1 MYTIN
6 NRIRYS
12 EVDSSKE
19 LLLSSLL
26 DYFQDCCTFESEELG
41 IGVDYLAKKQAA
53 WVLSSWQIEIL
64 RYPQF
69 NETIRISTWP
79 YGFKGFYGYRNFA
92 ACEENGAVIAK
103 ANSVWVFLD
112 TAKMRPQRISGELVD
127 AYHDAFRE
135 PLAGTWAERKITIP
149 KSSDEKEPVP
159 VVGYYIDTN
168 HHMNNSKY
176 IQVAMEYLPDDFKVT
191 GLRAEY
197 KKAAK
202 LGDMICPAVS
212 RENNNVTVLLSD
224 REKNP
229 YAVIS
234 FSSEMIRK
242 TAGG

>member
-1 MYTIN
+1 MGIFMYTLN
-6 NRIRYS
+6 SRIRYS

-41 IGVDYLAKKQAA
+41 IGVDYLAQKQAA

-69 NETIRISTWP
+69 NEAIRISTWP

-92 ACEENGAVIAK
+92 ACEENGNVIAK

-112 TAKMRPQRISGELVD
+112 TEKMRPQKISEELAD
-127 AYHDAFRE
+127 AYRDAFRE
-135 PLAGTWAERKITIP
+135 PLTGTWAERKITMP
-149 KSSDEKEPVP
+149 ECSEEKETVP

-168 HHMNNSKY
+168 RHMNNSKY
-176 IQVAMEYLPDDFKVT
+176 VQVAMEYLPDGFKVAS
-191 GLRAEY
+191 LRAEY

-202 LGDMICPAVS
+202 LGDVLCPAVS
-212 RENNNVTVLLSD
+212 SENGNVTVLLSD
-224 REKNP
+224 RERKP

-234 FSSEMIRK
+234 FSS
-242 TAGG
+242 

>member
-1 MYTIN
+1 MYTMN

-19 LLLSSLL
+19 LLLSALL

-41 IGVDYLAKKQAA
+41 IGVDYLAENQAA

-64 RYPQF
+64 RYPEF
-69 NETIRISTWP
+69 NETIHISTWP

-92 ACEENGAVIAK
+92 ACEESGELIAK

-112 TAKMRPQRISGELVD
+112 TVKMRPQKISEELVQ
-127 AYHDAFRE
+127 AYRDAFRE
-135 PLAGTWAERKITIP
+135 PLAGTWAERKITMP
-149 KSSDEKEPVP
+149 KDGEAKEPVP

-168 HHMNNSKY
+168 RHMNNSKY
-176 IQVAMEYLPDDFKVT
+176 IQVAKEYLPDSFKVKN
-191 GLRAEY
+191 LRAEY
-197 KKAAK
+197 KKAAR
-202 LGDMICPAVS
+202 LGDLLCPTVVCGS
-212 RENNNVTVLLSD
+212 ENVTVLLSD

-234 FSSEMIRK
+234 FSS
-242 TAGG
+242 

>member
-1 MYTIN
+1 MYTLN
-6 NRIRYS
+6 SRIRYS

-41 IGVDYLAKKQAA
+41 IGVDYLAQKQAA

-69 NETIRISTWP
+69 NEAIRISTWP

-92 ACEENGAVIAK
+92 ACEENGNVIAK

-112 TAKMRPQRISGELVD
+112 TEKMRPQKISEELAD
-127 AYHDAFRE
+127 AYRDAFRE
-135 PLAGTWAERKITIP
+135 PLTGTWAERKITMP
-149 KSSDEKEPVP
+149 ECSEEKETVP

-168 HHMNNSKY
+168 RHMNNSKY
-176 IQVAMEYLPDDFKVT
+176 VQVAMEYLPDGFKVAS
-191 GLRAEY
+191 LRAEY

-202 LGDMICPAVS
+202 LGDVLCPAVS
-212 RENNNVTVLLSD
+212 SENGNVTVLLSD
-224 REKNP
+224 RERKP

-234 FSSEMIRK
+234 FSS
-242 TAGG
+242 

>member
-1 MYTIN
+1 MYTLN
-6 NRIRYS
+6 SRIRYS

-41 IGVDYLAKKQAA
+41 IGVDYLAQKQAA

-69 NETIRISTWP
+69 NEAIRISTWP

-92 ACEENGAVIAK
+92 ACEESGNVIAK

-112 TAKMRPQRISGELVD
+112 TEKMRPQKISEELAD
-127 AYHDAFRE
+127 AYRDAFRE
-135 PLAGTWAERKITIP
+135 PLTGTWAERKITMP
-149 KSSDEKEPVP
+149 ECSEEKEAVP

-168 HHMNNSKY
+168 RHMNNSKY
-176 IQVAMEYLPDDFKVT
+176 IQVAMEYLPDGFKVAS
-191 GLRAEY
+191 LRAEY

-202 LGDMICPAVS
+202 LGDVLCPAVS
-212 RENNNVTVLLSD
+212 SENGNVTVLLSD
-224 REKNP
+224 GERKP

-234 FSSEMIRK
+234 FSS
-242 TAGG
+242 

>member
-1 MYTIN
+1 MYTLN
-6 NRIRYS
+6 SRIRYS

-41 IGVDYLAKKQAA
+41 IGVDYLAQKQAA

-69 NETIRISTWP
+69 NEAIRISTWP

-92 ACEENGAVIAK
+92 ACEENGNVIAK

-112 TAKMRPQRISGELVD
+112 TEKMRPQKISEELAD
-127 AYHDAFRE
+127 AYRDAFRE
-135 PLAGTWAERKITIP
+135 PLTGTWAERKITMP
-149 KSSDEKEPVP
+149 ECSEEKETVP

-168 HHMNNSKY
+168 RHMNNSKY
-176 IQVAMEYLPDDFKVT
+176 IQVAMEYLPDGFKVAS
-191 GLRAEY
+191 LRAEY

-202 LGDMICPAVS
+202 LGDVLCPAVS
-212 RENNNVTVLLSD
+212 SENGNVTVLLSD
-224 REKNP
+224 RERKP

-234 FSSEMIRK
+234 FSS
-242 TAGG
+242 